1 MKTDLEKVKRLG
13 KDLRKGYPRS
23 PREKLGGYVS
33 QPAAQISAG
42 RSCWRSTGST
52 TTGRVH

>member
-23 PREKLGGYVS
+23 SREKFRG
-33 QPAAQISAG
+33 A
-42 RSCWRSTGST
+42 
-52 TTGRVH
+52 